1 MAHELPAAEIEIMN
15 LTLLPSKTEICQ
27 LEPRTG
33 NTKGICEEDK
43 EKEDESYS
51 SLSEDYNGSDSENES
66 SSPQRRK
73 DLSPG

>member
-1 MAHELPAAEIEIMN
+1 MAHHIPAAETKITN
-15 LTLLPSKTEICQ
+15 LTFFFPPNTEICQ
-27 LEPRTG
+27 LVPRTG
-33 NTKGICEEDK
+33 NTKGAREE

-51 SLSEDYNGSDSENES
+51 SLSEDYNNSDSETES